1 VIDGRRSA
9 LDRNVGS
16 LSFERVTIVCLSTV
30 CAAIG
35 EHVVVSEAFTPEDF
49 AALSALVLE
58 AWGSAAARDW
68 SVPAGTLEWS
78 CWTTADHTVDCV
90 FSYAFF
96 LASRRRDSYPP
107 FGELHALVDATPN
120 DLVDGLRAATSMLS
134 AVIAAADPD
143 EQAVIGL
150 WPYALNGRP
159 ADFAARGALEM
170 ILHAHDACTGLA
182 VEFDPPRELC
192 LRLRDTAR
200 DWPGQAQLPPTD
212 DPWSDLLERSGRP
225 RRG

>member
-1 VIDGRRSA
+1 MPP
-9 LDRNVGS
+9 VGD
-16 LSFERVTIVCLSTV
+16 
-30 CAAIG
+30 
-35 EHVVVSEAFTPEDF
+35 AFTREDF
-49 AALSALVLE
+49 ADLSVLVLD
-58 AWGSAAARDW
+58 AWQSAVTRDW
-68 SVPAGTLEWS
+68 SAPAGTLEWS

-107 FGELHALVDATPN
+107 FGELHAQPDATPN
-120 DLVDGLRAATSMLS
+120 DLIDGLRAATTLLS

-143 EQAVIGL
+143 VEAVIGL

-170 ILHAHDACTGLA
+170 ILHAHDVCTGLG
-182 VEFDPPRELC
+182 VVFDPPRELC
-192 LRLRDTAR
+192 LRLRDTAQA
-200 DWPGQAQLPPTD
+200 WPGQAQLPPTD